1 MALSIPSKSNLCRK
15 TSVSLMV
22 MALTSMKNPNTCN
35 RGYVKSDTRCGS
47 PSTTFLRFQEMHLI
61 HVLVWKCPMEILSL
75 LLLISDY
82 YCLLLLVHCFN
93 VEKLNRMYEGSE
105 KELRERLVGFSF
117 SAFRTSM
124 SNQEANPKS
133 GCWYPVGLAQM
144 EQLIGL
150 DQEHLRDQL
159 KVIAPEVKHEKSFVY
174 AQKTFFVLELRI
186 TRCQSE

>member
-1 MALSIPSKSNLCRK
+1 MTKVLLS
-15 TSVSLMV
+15 
-22 MALTSMKNPNTCN
+22 
-35 RGYVKSDTRCGS
+35 
-47 PSTTFLRFQEMHLI
+47 
-61 HVLVWKCPMEILSL
+61 
-75 LLLISDY
+75 
-82 YCLLLLVHCFN
+82 
-93 VEKLNRMYEGSE
+93 SE
-105 KELRERLVGFSF
+105 RELRERLVGFSF

-159 KVIAPEVKHEKSFVY
+159 KVIAPEVKHEKRYFLDFRSCFFFLCLTVQIIFHSFVY

-186 TRCQSE
+186 TRCKSE